1 MKRPDEV
8 PHFRD
13 RDYVETEGGWF
24 FCVVGDLH
32 PPDRVIA
39 YPKYAPGKGPWRSGS
54 RSYRRLVSSYSMEEL
69 ERNIGELRRR
79 GGGYTYFDPYLQTE
93 MTCVP
98 RSSIVKHFK
107 PRERLGQLRRQEK
120 RSQLVDR
127 LLSLV
132 DLLSGGSGVQQESF
146 GVTGSILL
154 DIQQEFSDL
163 DLLVYGG
170 RNFGSIRRC
179 VEKLRSE
186 GSLGGLSAKSQ
197 REWVERRL
205 RGHPLAKGDVRR
217 LLERTWTR
225 GTMHGT
231 SFSLHAVRPEHEVTE
246 RYGDWRYRSLGLR
259 RVRATVEDASEGC
272 YMPALYR
279 LKNAVTEEEGLQVL
293 ELASYDGTL
302 ASVFRGGDELE
313 LCGKLEVGASTHGKP
328 DRCRLVLGTLE
339 GAGREF
345 ARLL

>member
-1 MKRPDEV
+1 LKRRDAV

-13 RDYVETEGGWF
+13 RDYVETQDGWF

-39 YPKYAPGKGPWRSGS
+39 YPKYAPGEGPWRSGS
-54 RSYRRLVSSYSMEEL
+54 KSYRRLMSSYSMEEL
-69 ERNIGELRRR
+69 ERSIVELRRR

-93 MTCVP
+93 MSCAPLSMV
-98 RSSIVKHFK
+98 VKHFK
-107 PRERLGQLRRQEK
+107 PRERLDELRGQEK
-120 RSQLVDR
+120 RSRLVDR

-132 DLLSGGSGVQQESF
+132 DLLSGEAGVKRESF

-154 DIQQEFSDL
+154 DIQQEFSDM

-170 RNFGSIRRC
+170 RSFDSIHRC
-179 VEKLRSE
+179 VKKLRSE
-186 GSLGGLSAKSQ
+186 GRVGGLSTKSQ
-197 REWVERRL
+197 REWVDRRL
-205 RGHPLAKGDVRR
+205 RSCPLAKSDVRR

-225 GTMHGT
+225 GTMDGT
-231 SFSLHAVRPEHEVTE
+231 GFSLHAVRLEREVTE
-246 RYGDWRYRSLGLR
+246 KYGDWRYRSLGLR

-279 LKNAVTEEEGLQVL
+279 LKNAVTEEEGLPVR
-293 ELASYDGTL
+293 ELASYEGTF

-313 LCGKLEVGASTHGKP
+313 LYGKLEVGASTHGEP

-339 GAGREF
+339 GAGKEF